1 MRSGKKMC
9 GDRNCRRSGE
19 LLSLEEFPKHRHRP
33 DGHNNYCREC
43 ALRKVHEYRARERA
57 KKKAAEI
64 FRAAIAFHQKP
75 VIMNNVQSAI
85 QSGMQTREQL
95 QRSTHLDYDTLG
107 EILTELIWEVKTV
120 KIERVGNQRRFVV
133 AA

>member
-1 MRSGKKMC
+1 MAIATKVC
-9 GDRNCRRSGE
+9 GDKNCRRAGE
-19 LLSLEEFPKHRHRP
+19 SLPLADFPKHRHRP
-33 DGHNNYCREC
+33 DGRNNYCREC
-43 ALRKVHEYRARERA
+43 ALRKVHEYRARKRA

-120 KIERVGNQRRFVV
+120 RIERVGNQRRFVV